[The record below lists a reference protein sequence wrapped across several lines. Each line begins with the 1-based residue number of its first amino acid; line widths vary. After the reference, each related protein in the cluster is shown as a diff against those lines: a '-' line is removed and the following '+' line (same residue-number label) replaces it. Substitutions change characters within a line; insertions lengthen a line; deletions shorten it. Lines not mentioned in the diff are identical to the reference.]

1 MGSTCSP
8 MANRPAGRTG
18 GKKMYTAKL
27 YSTAVTPVS
36 IVAINAKSVS
46 EAKGYAISV
55 ASDFDTP
62 GYDAIRTIEL
72 YVDGT
77 KIDTITL

>member
-1 MGSTCSP
+1 
-8 MANRPAGRTG
+8 
-18 GKKMYTAKL
+18 MYTAKL
-27 YSTAVTPVS
+27 FSTSSTPVCIIS
-36 IVAINAKSVS
+36 INAKSVS
-46 EAKGYAISV
+46 EAKQYAISV
-55 ASDFDTP
+55 ASDFGIP

>member
-1 MGSTCSP
+1 
-8 MANRPAGRTG
+8 MANRPAGRRTG

-27 YSTAVTPVS
+27 FSTSSTPVS
-36 IVAINAKSVS
+36 VISMNEKSILDAKR
-46 EAKGYAISV
+46 YAISV
-55 ASDFDTP
+55 ASDFYIP
-62 GYDAIRTIEL
+62 GYDAIRIIEL